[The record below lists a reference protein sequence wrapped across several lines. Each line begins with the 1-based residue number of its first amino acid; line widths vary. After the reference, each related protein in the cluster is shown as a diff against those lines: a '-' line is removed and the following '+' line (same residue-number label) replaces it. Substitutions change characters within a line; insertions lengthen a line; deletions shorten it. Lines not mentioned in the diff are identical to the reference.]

1 MSKKIRWKKVGLS
14 SPSRR
19 AKVLKLHVWG
29 DVHWHHSTTVQLSNM
44 IIRKAT
50 KYLVNKHCLLRRH
63 FQWQAIVCVCM
74 CVNWTDTCVQPSCS
88 SIFWKGT
95 QKQRVC
101 LCWWDGAAGTSQ
113 LFCGCHLW
121 QKGSWQKASKSYVNH
136 SSGLFLIN
144 QEAFCSAQGSF
155 ALAMS
160 LKSYKGIHDLKQ
172 MECRFHGGIPA
183 SPKFWTE

>member
-1 MSKKIRWKKVGLS
+1 M
-14 SPSRR
+14 
-19 AKVLKLHVWG
+19 
-29 DVHWHHSTTVQLSNM
+29 TSN
-44 IIRKAT
+44 
-50 KYLVNKHCLLRRH
+50 C
-63 FQWQAIVCVCM
+63 VCVCM
-74 CVNWTDTCVQPSCS
+74 CVDWADTCMQPSCS
-88 SIFWKGT
+88 SIFWKGP

-121 QKGSWQKASKSYVNH
+121 QKGSWQKASKSFVNH

-172 MECRFHGGIPA
+172 MECFHRGIP
-183 SPKFWTE
+183 SPKFWTEPKGQLHDNDFAQNASFILMVDQLSVHPASLYQAFWCWFLCFHSHL